1 MGMRRSFH
9 QWGAFDIRDQLN
21 EWYPA
26 EMFDI
31 VLKCWDLNF
40 PAPMPKQHCGE
51 HTEITRACIESP
63 GFQMLMDECRDH
75 AYSLWACGQNNIRV
89 MCICGEGK
97 HRSVA
102 VSSTLR
108 SVYLRL
114 GFNSLGPFHLSELE
128 GGWRGMC
135 NTCKHCKPNAY
146 KDAMVTALEHH
157 LACGA
162 DNEDQ

>member
-1 MGMRRSFH
+1 MRRDFQH
-9 QWGAFDIRDQLN
+9 WDECDIRDKLN
-21 EWYPA
+21 DWYPT
-26 EMFDI
+26 EKFDI
-31 VLKCWDLNF
+31 ILKCWNLNF
-40 PAPMPKQHCGE
+40 TATVAQAHCGE
-51 HTEITRACIESP
+51 HTLTTRACIESP

-97 HRSVA
+97 HRSVG

-128 GGWRGMC
+128 DGWRGMC

-146 KDAMVTALEHH
+146 KEAMVTALEHH
-157 LACGA
+157 LSG
-162 DNEDQ
+162 